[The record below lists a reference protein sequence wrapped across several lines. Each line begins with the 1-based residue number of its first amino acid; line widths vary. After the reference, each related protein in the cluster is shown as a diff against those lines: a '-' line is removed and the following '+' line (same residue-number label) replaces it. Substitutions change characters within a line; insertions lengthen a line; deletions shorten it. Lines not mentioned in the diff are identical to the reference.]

1 MLNAAAVQLRLRK
14 PPSSLQIATHIRRQ
28 AISEAARSV
37 MTDRGTSGD
46 PDQEVA
52 GKLARLAE
60 LEAATSMLRHDLRGM
75 LAPALLVVDRLLA
88 HSDPKV
94 AKAGETVLKAIGR
107 VEERLVATRP
117 PAGAKRLG

>member
-1 MLNAAAVQLRLRK
+1 MRL
-14 PPSSLQIATHIRRQ
+14 Q
-28 AISEAARSV
+28 ANFGVAHSV
-37 MTDRGTSGD
+37 MTNQGVPGD
-46 PDQEVA
+46 PEQELA

-60 LEAATSMLRHDLRGM
+60 LEATTSVLRHDLRGM

-94 AKAGETVLKAIGR
+94 AKAGETVMKAIGR

-117 PAGAKRLG
+117 RARDKLFG